1 MLQLY
6 ECTHMRGLYKA
17 CVFTIK
23 NGVEVFATIARVLLS
38 QEIKQP
44 VPHSRKIKFIV

>member
-6 ECTHMRGLYKA
+6 ECTQMRSLYKA
-17 CVFTIK
+17 CVFSIK
-23 NGVEVFATIARVLLS
+23 NTVKVFATIARVLLS

-44 VPHSRKIKFIV
+44 VSQSIKNKFIA